1 MKYRNLGKSGLKIS
15 ELSYGSWVT
24 FSFQI
29 DTSKAAEMMRI
40 AYDEG
45 VNFFDNAEAYANG
58 KSEEIMGQ
66 ALKKL
71 GLPRDTYC
79 LSSKVFWGG
88 ELPTQRG
95 LSAKHIHDACNAALQ
110 RMQVDYLDLFFCH
123 RPDPDTP
130 IEETVRAMHS
140 LILQGKI
147 IYWGTSEWGADQIE
161 LAYKISEEKN
171 LTPPTMEQPEYNI
184 FNRSKMESEYIDLFG
199 NRGLGTT
206 IWSPLASG
214 ILTGKY
220 KNGIPDGTRMNLNG
234 YEFLKERLNS
244 EKGKHMITTTN
255 QLEKIADSVGI
266 PLVNL
271 ALGWCLQNKNVST
284 VILGASNAD
293 QLRKNLKTVDYL
305 NQFDDSL
312 MQQIKKI
319 ISFN

>member
-284 VILGASNAD
+284 VILGASNSD
-293 QLRKNLKTVDYL
+293 QLRNNLKTIDYL

>member
-1 MKYRNLGKSGLKIS
+1 
-15 ELSYGSWVT
+15 
-24 FSFQI
+24 
-29 DTSKAAEMMRI
+29 
-40 AYDEG
+40 
-45 VNFFDNAEAYANG
+45 
-58 KSEEIMGQ
+58 
-66 ALKKL
+66 
-71 GLPRDTYC
+71 
-79 LSSKVFWGG
+79 
-88 ELPTQRG
+88 
-95 LSAKHIHDACNAALQ
+95 
-110 RMQVDYLDLFFCH
+110 MQVDYLDLFFCH

-244 EKGKHMITTTN
+244 QKGKHMINTTN
-255 QLEKIADSVGI
+255 QLEKIADSIGI

-284 VILGASNAD
+284 VILGASNSD
-293 QLRKNLKTVDYL
+293 QLRNNLKTIDYL